1 MSKSLAQ
8 VKANSNFNATWL
20 KKFKGFENYSDKQ
33 AEETVKVLQELAA
46 IACRHI
52 QNTS

>member
-1 MSKSLAQ
+1 MSS
-8 VKANSNFNATWL
+8 FNATWL
-20 KKFKGFENYSDKQ
+20 KQFKGFENYSDEQ
-33 AEETVKVLQELAA
+33 AEAVVATLKELAT